1 MSFNKTFN
9 HKILLYILGL
19 TISFL
24 GFCFIP
30 SILIAFIY
38 EEPTLNAFVISSI
51 ISIIVGYVLMFLN
64 RKYPPTLTKK
74 DGRIIVGLIWFASPI
89 IGAIPYLLSLNIFST
104 PLNAFFESF
113 SGFTTTGSSIIK
125 DLEII
130 PKSILLW
137 RALTQWIGGLG
148 LALMIIVLMRNFR
161 NGSNYLFNAEF
172 TSLDKEKVHPHI
184 KDTVFR
190 IFYVYLG
197 LTLLGI
203 VLLYLGDMDWF
214 TALCHSFGAIS
225 TGGFTTVNGNIGQF
239 SLYTQYIIMALMFFS
254 SISYVLIYWLFKG
267 KWDKFF
273 NDEQF
278 KVYVLIIIISSILL
292 FISLYLFRGGSFGN
306 SLHHSVFHIISTV
319 STTGYVLPESENFGL
334 FAFVIL
340 IILMFIGGCSSS
352 SSTGLKII
360 RVIILVKYTFIS
372 FKRMFHPRAVIPIRY
387 NKKALVD
394 QATNL
399 VFGFFFLYLLIFIFG
414 AFALTLTGNEFLPS
428 IAMSA
433 ANLSNIGPVVGSISP
448 QTEYF
453 LLNPP
458 SKAILIILMTI
469 GRLEIYSF
477 LVLFSKSIW
486 MKD

>member
-1 MSFNKTFN
+1 
-9 HKILLYILGL
+9 
-19 TISFL
+19 
-24 GFCFIP
+24 
-30 SILIAFIY
+30 
-38 EEPTLNAFVISSI
+38 
-51 ISIIVGYVLMFLN
+51 
-64 RKYPPTLTKK
+64 
-74 DGRIIVGLIWFASPI
+74 
-89 IGAIPYLLSLNIFST
+89 
-104 PLNAFFESF
+104 
-113 SGFTTTGSSIIK
+113 
-125 DLEII
+125 
-130 PKSILLW
+130 
-137 RALTQWIGGLG
+137 
-148 LALMIIVLMRNFR
+148 MRNFR